1 MAAEH
6 NGVDALMAALTDDPL
21 PEGALT
27 DADFMAEH
35 WSAAADVALL
45 REQLGLIGDA
55 LAAQEHTEP
64 AVAPV
69 RGPAKAAV
77 RAPTRTPLRQRPYW
91 RPLRTL
97 ALGVAAVS
105 AAGAMITGSGWLLSQ
120 AGNGAEDA
128 GTSSAADV
136 GTSPSAGA
144 APSHSLDPDSGGPVR
159 TGGGT
164 GALSHTGYLACA
176 RLVVEGT
183 VTAVDPGP
191 GTDQDRITLRVS
203 RYYKPAEGP
212 AEVTF
217 VMDQDVDPRLTVGV
231 HTLIG
236 IATDA
241 VTPDTWSTD
250 EKEIAAE
257 RAWIT
262 AALPGSRTLACE

>member
-1 MAAEH
+1 
-6 NGVDALMAALTDDPL
+6 
-21 PEGALT
+21 
-27 DADFMAEH
+27 MAEH

-55 LAAQEHTEP
+55 LASQEHTEP
-64 AVAPV
+64 AAVPV
-69 RGPAKAAV
+69 RGAAGAAV
-77 RAPTRTPLRQRPYW
+77 QVPPRTPVRTPVRERPYW

-97 ALGVAAVS
+97 VLGVAAVS
-105 AAGAMITGSGWLLSQ
+105 AAGALVTGSGWLLSQ
-120 AGNGAEDA
+120 AGKGVEDSA
-128 GTSSAADV
+128 TASS
-136 GTSPSAGA
+136 GEA
-144 APSHSLDPDSGGPVR
+144 APSSSLGPDSESDSGAGSKDGGS
-159 TGGGT
+159 TASLGH
-164 GALSHTGYLACA
+164 AGYLACA

-191 GTDQDRITLRVS
+191 GADQDRITLRVS

-217 VMDQDVDPRLTVGV
+217 VMDKDVDPRLTVGV

-236 IATDA
+236 IAKGA
-241 VTPDTWSTD
+241 VSPDTWSTV

-262 AALPGSRTLACE
+262 AALPESRTLACE